1 MALDV
6 CEAFRFK
13 FFDGRVQWVHDPHHS
28 RTARAPEVRF
38 NLNIEEGRPAAG
50 CAIMHSAM
58 TQSEV
63 KTARIIFYVAAI
75 VGAIYGL
82 LFLSM
87 PERALELSHDP
98 GVPADPAWVRW
109 SGGVL
114 IGIALA
120 AWLAAQ
126 KPNKQTPLVVG
137 LALAYLL
144 VALSLLYSIISG
156 EYRGA
161 QWFIWLPILINVGL
175 FAGMVWLLIRQQG
188 FGLQL

>member
-1 MALDV
+1 
-6 CEAFRFK
+6 
-13 FFDGRVQWVHDPHHS
+13 
-28 RTARAPEVRF
+28 
-38 NLNIEEGRPAAG
+38 
-50 CAIMHSAM
+50 M

-63 KTARIIFYVAAI
+63 KTARVIFYVAAL

-87 PERALELSHDP
+87 PERALELSQDP
-98 GVPADPAWVRW
+98 GVPADPAWLRW

-114 IGIALA
+114 IGIALT

-126 KPNKQTPLVVG
+126 QPDKQRPLVVG
-137 LALAYLL
+137 LALTYLL
-144 VALSLLYSIISG
+144 VALSLLYSTISG

-161 QWFIWLPILINVGL
+161 QWFIWLPILINIGL
-175 FAGMVWLLIRQQG
+175 FAAMVWLLIRQKG

>member
-1 MALDV
+1 
-6 CEAFRFK
+6 
-13 FFDGRVQWVHDPHHS
+13 
-28 RTARAPEVRF
+28 
-38 NLNIEEGRPAAG
+38 
-50 CAIMHSAM
+50 MHSGM

-63 KTARIIFYVAAI
+63 KTAQVIFYIAAL

-98 GVPADPAWVRW
+98 GAPADPAWVRW

-114 IGIALA
+114 IGIALT

-126 KPNKQTPLVVG
+126 KPDKQRPLVVG
-137 LALAYLL
+137 LALTYLL
-144 VALSLLYSIISG
+144 VALSLLYSMISG

-161 QWFIWLPILINVGL
+161 QWFIWLPILINAGL
-175 FAGMVWLLIRQQG
+175 FAGMVWLLIKQQG

>member
-1 MALDV
+1 MRYNAL
-6 CEAFRFK
+6 
-13 FFDGRVQWVHDPHHS
+13 
-28 RTARAPEVRF
+28 
-38 NLNIEEGRPAAG
+38 
-50 CAIMHSAM
+50 AM
-58 TQSEV
+58 TQSEA
-63 KTARIIFYVAAI
+63 KTARVIFYIAALA
-75 VGAIYGL
+75 GAIYGL

-98 GVPADPAWVRW
+98 GAPADPAWVRW

-114 IGIALA
+114 IGIALT

-126 KPNKQTPLVVG
+126 TPDKQRPLVVG

-175 FAGMVWLLIRQQG
+175 FAAMVWLLIRQKG

>member
-1 MALDV
+1 MRYNA
-6 CEAFRFK
+6 
-13 FFDGRVQWVHDPHHS
+13 
-28 RTARAPEVRF
+28 
-38 NLNIEEGRPAAG
+38 
-50 CAIMHSAM
+50 SAM
-58 TQSEV
+58 TQSEMT
-63 KTARIIFYVAAI
+63 TARMIFYVAAI
-75 VGAIYGL
+75 VGGIYGL

-98 GVPADPAWVRW
+98 GVPADPGWVRW

-114 IGIALA
+114 IGIALT

-126 KPNKQTPLVVG
+126 QPDKQRPLVVG

-144 VALSLLYSIISG
+144 VALSLLYSTISG

-175 FAGMVWLLIRQQG
+175 FAAMVWLLIRQKG

>member
-1 MALDV
+1 M
-6 CEAFRFK
+6 
-13 FFDGRVQWVHDPHHS
+13 
-28 RTARAPEVRF
+28 
-38 NLNIEEGRPAAG
+38 
-50 CAIMHSAM
+50 
-58 TQSEV
+58 
-63 KTARIIFYVAAI
+63 KTARVIFYIAAL

-87 PERALELSHDP
+87 PERALELSQDP

-114 IGIALA
+114 IGIALT

-126 KPNKQTPLVVG
+126 QPDKQRPLVVG
-137 LALAYLL
+137 LALTYLL
-144 VALSLLYSIISG
+144 VALSLLYSTISG

-161 QWFIWLPILINVGL
+161 QWFIWLPILINIGL
-175 FAGMVWLLIRQQG
+175 FAAMVWLLIRQKG